1 LVNSNLVKAKILVVD
16 ADLDIRIY
24 LCNLLASK
32 GFEVIDAGSREEGLT
47 QARRQRPDLIVL
59 DALLPVEGGIQLYY
73 LLRTDEHLKGVP
85 VVMLSR
91 LHPKTLSHYH
101 VFRKDCGGPQI
112 PGPDAYLNRPPE
124 AEALLETVVRLCP
137 GPDCPLPTG
146 PAGQQR

>member
-1 LVNSNLVKAKILVVD
+1 VNPNPVKATILVVD
-16 ADLDIRIY
+16 ADLDVRIY
-24 LCNLLASK
+24 LCNLLTSS
-32 GFEVIDAGSREEGLT
+32 GFEVIDAASREAGLAK
-47 QARRQRPDLIVL
+47 ARQHKPDLIVL
-59 DALLPVEGGIQLYY
+59 DALLPMEGGIQLYH
-73 LLRTDEHLKGVP
+73 LIRTDDGLKGVP

-137 GPDCPLPTG
+137 GPDCPLPTSS
-146 PAGQQR
+146 AG